1 MTENLEFVV
10 GNKFS
15 TRLST
20 SDILESIG
28 LLSSYFKKR
37 SEITFL

>member
-10 GNKFS
+10 GNESS
-15 TRLST
+15 TRPST
-20 SDILESIG
+20 SDVLESIG

-37 SEITFL
+37 PEITFL